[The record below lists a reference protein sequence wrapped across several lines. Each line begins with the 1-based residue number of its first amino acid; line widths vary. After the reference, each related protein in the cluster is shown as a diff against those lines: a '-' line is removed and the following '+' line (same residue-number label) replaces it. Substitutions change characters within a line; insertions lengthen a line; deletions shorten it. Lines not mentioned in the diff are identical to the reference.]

1 MKRFAIALVAVMLS
15 GCSWL
20 QTHKDEIVDAAE
32 TACVLALTAR
42 QEIKTE
48 AKLRGLT
55 ANEWAAV
62 VCKVPDVLD
71 AFLVEKDPK
80 VAASEAVA
88 VLAGKRML
96 RATP

>member
-1 MKRFAIALVAVMLS
+1 VKYTIILATLLALS
-15 GCSWL
+15 SCTWL

-42 QEIKTE
+42 QEIKTD

-80 VAASEAVA
+80 IAASEAVA
-88 VLAGKRML
+88 VLSGKKML